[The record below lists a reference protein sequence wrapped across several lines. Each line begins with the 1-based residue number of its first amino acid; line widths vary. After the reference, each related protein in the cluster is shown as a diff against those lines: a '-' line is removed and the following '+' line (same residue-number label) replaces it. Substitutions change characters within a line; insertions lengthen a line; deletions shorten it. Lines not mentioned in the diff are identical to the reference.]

1 MLIRDLKPPFARQ
14 GNKYALR
21 DTIIPLIP
29 PHKRY
34 VELFAGSGAIFY
46 NKEKAE
52 ENILNDLDKA
62 TIRNYRLIKKA
73 PTDTEKYR
81 QDLDTLPKIK
91 DFYDNHTNSITDQF
105 LLAHITTN
113 NGFSGKPVKTSSGIY
128 KPYNPYNIVPKLPE
142 YKELL
147 KGVTLTNKD
156 YEAIVNKYD
165 DKHTFFFIDPPYEN
179 TEEGYG
185 YAETTDFDFDRLAS
199 VLRDIKGNF
208 LLTINDSPRIRKL
221 FAEFIIKPVKVISQW
236 KNASEKHGKVR
247 KELIITNYF
256 LKRN

>member
-1 MLIRDLKPPFARQ
+1 MLIRDIKPPFARQ

-34 VELFAGSGAIFY
+34 VELFAGSGSIFY

-62 TIRNYRLIKKA
+62 TIQNYKLIKKA
-73 PTDTEKYR
+73 PTNLELYR
-81 QDLDTLPKIK
+81 QDLDTIPKLK
-91 DFYDNHTNSITDQF
+91 EFYDNHTNSITDQF
-105 LLAHITTN
+105 LNAHIVTN
-113 NGFSGKPVKTSSGIY
+113 NGYSGKVVKSSNMIF
-128 KPYNPYNIVPKLPE
+128 KPYNPFKIVQKLPE

-156 YEAIVNKYD
+156 YETIVKKYD
-165 DKHTFFFIDPPYEN
+165 DKHTFFFIDPHYEN
-179 TEEGYG
+179 TEVGFG
-185 YAETTDFDFDRLAS
+185 YAETKDFDFERLAS
-199 VLRDIKGNF
+199 VLRNIKGNF
-208 LLTINDSPRIRKL
+208 LLTINDSPNTRNL

-236 KNASEKHGKVR
+236 NKTTR